1 VRVRDIKDY
10 KILLGNVSFV
20 WDMTLRHWVT
30 GFRCF
35 EAKYCHHLQGNN
47 IRTEY
52 SKILLR
58 NLQNMHKLHFFVNQ
72 HSKSGLGRRVEI
84 SRSLTIRHTHTH
96 TLTHR
101 LEFSQRMSNYYITC
115 NKHERRTSMLS
126 AGCEPSIP
134 AT

>member
-1 VRVRDIKDY
+1 MRVRDIKDY

-96 TLTHR
+96 THTPVG
-101 LEFSQRMSNYYITC
+101 I
-115 NKHERRTSMLS
+115 LS
-126 AGCEPSIP
+126 TNEQLLHNMQQTRETNIHALSGV
-134 AT
+134 